1 MNKLEAYVKK
11 KIDAAFA
18 DYDDPEAVLD
28 NVTVGFAIGFWDDLT
43 DTNDIIERFPDFK
56 EGIAKAF
63 EDRAKFSTEDYLE
76 RATGKLFLIRLTKA
90 LRVMIATPE
99 EIKADKDLT
108 KSVVWLVELA
118 VDWTASKYVNQEKN
132 K

>member
-28 NVTVGFAIGFWDDLT
+28 DVTVGFAIGFWDDLT

-63 EDRAKFSTEDYLE
+63 ENRAKFSTEDYLE

-118 VDWTASKYVNQEKN
+118 
-132 K
+132 